1 MSYNLADYKY
11 GLMFVFVSN
20 EKISRMVVRHEFDT
34 DRPMEHSDFDG
45 VVLSHW
51 TRNERFYKIDVEEVN
66 LAHRVFGQHG
76 FGNRN
81 SVASLGLNA
90 YAGSRGSKRAIGNP
104 V

>member
-1 MSYNLADYKY
+1 M
-11 GLMFVFVSN
+11 
-20 EKISRMVVRHEFDT
+20 SRMVVRHEFDT
-34 DRPMEHSDFDG
+34 DRPMERSDFYG

-51 TRNERFYKIDVEEVN
+51 TRIERFYKIDVEEVN

-76 FGNRN
+76 FNNRN